1 MTLHLSAIIRD
12 AAYQV
17 SDRLATRRGDVWEP
31 EFNKNIVLRTP
42 DALVSIGFA
51 GHAYIDSKPVDEWAA
66 DVVWGEELGS
76 DTLFTARSPDQL
88 NGLSSLLGRVRAAL
102 NTHFSE
108 SIVTPDP
115 DRVHV
120 VVVGW
125 RLRHRRLMP
134 CLLTLS
140 NAATGRLVTVLDRVR
155 KRQRFGIVEA
165 DSPGW
170 VALARLRRLNDAL
183 AQDLDYNE
191 RENLMIDVLREC
203 ANDGKPIGTD
213 AMCIRIPRSEAKSTI
228 RFEPAKMPARIF
240 TRERDGKSQ
249 AMSVAYTPTIIT
261 PRAIQLPSL
270 TTGVPFEN
278 LNGFE
283 VDWKL
288 PPLGPLA
295 FDGTLLWINDRQP
308 RRPNP

>member
-1 MTLHLSAIIRD
+1 MS
-12 AAYQV
+12 
-17 SDRLATRRGDVWEP
+17 
-31 EFNKNIVLRTP
+31 
-42 DALVSIGFA
+42 
-51 GHAYIDSKPVDEWAA
+51 
-66 DVVWGEELGS
+66 
-76 DTLFTARSPDQL
+76 
-88 NGLSSLLGRVRAAL
+88 
-102 NTHFSE
+102 
-108 SIVTPDP
+108 
-115 DRVHV
+115 
-120 VVVGW
+120 
-125 RLRHRRLMP
+125 
-134 CLLTLS
+134 
-140 NAATGRLVTVLDRVR
+140 
-155 KRQRFGIVEA
+155 
-165 DSPGW
+165 
-170 VALARLRRLNDAL
+170 
-183 AQDLDYNE
+183 
-191 RENLMIDVLREC
+191 ENLMIDVLREC

-213 AMCIRIPRSEAKSTI
+213 AMCIRIPRSEAKPTI

-308 RRPNP
+308 RRPNPSDGNSISPQCLRAVWPTALRYSLKPTRTVGQPTSDENERCGLASDLGTTSQ